1 VTHRFKRAI
10 SGLLER
16 SGYEVTRRLDP
27 ETVADTHP
35 DFDASF
41 LELYPRFAPFTMTSP
56 ERMYALWQA
65 LGYVQA
71 AGIEGD
77 VVECGVWRGGS
88 SMLAAA
94 TLDLQGDTVRN
105 LWLYDTF
112 EGMSEPGEEDV
123 DYSGEQMT
131 EVWDSHRSDRDS
143 PILCFSTLD
152 EVRAN
157 MATTDFPVE
166 RTQFVEG
173 KVEDTIPEHAPEQ
186 IALLRLDTDWFAST
200 RHELVHLYP
209 RLAPGGVLIVDDY
222 GHWQGARQAV
232 DGYFDEQGI
241 SILLGRVDYTGR
253 MAVKPAR

>member
-1 VTHRFKRAI
+1 MPERLKRTI

-16 SGYEVTRRLDP
+16 SGYEITRRLEP
-27 ETVADTHP
+27 ESLAETHP
-35 DFDASF
+35 DLDQGF
-41 LELYPRFAPFTMTSP
+41 LDLYPRFAPFTMTSP

-65 LGYVQA
+65 LRHLDAADVQ
-71 AGIEGD
+71 GD

-88 SMLAAA
+88 SMLAGAKL
-94 TLDLQGDTVRN
+94 TELGDKARA

-131 EVWDSHRSDRDS
+131 EVWDRHRDDHDS
-143 PILCFSTLD
+143 PILCYSTLD

-157 MATTDFPVE
+157 MAGTGFPAE
-166 RTQFVEG
+166 RTHFVEG
-173 KVEDTIPEHAPEQ
+173 KVEDTIPGRAPER

-209 RLAPGGVLIVDDY
+209 RLEPGGVLIVDDY

-232 DGYFDEQGI
+232 DGYFEELGVP
-241 SILLGRVDYTGR
+241 LLLSRIDYTGR
-253 MAVKPAR
+253 MAVKPAG